1 MHKVMA
7 LMLIAGLL
15 VACAPTVVNPPL
27 DLAERFR
34 LVVFQD
40 ETRQSKR
47 LYRWEDGPL
56 RISVVGAE
64 PWQRDMVREH
74 AVVLG
79 DVLGVEASVLAI
91 TSDEKPNMEILFDTP
106 DRLRTWAR
114 TASLIYGDGNS
125 PYVREWAERSA
136 TSCFGYLDRRVEQFL
151 FWVEPHAGN
160 IFISSVAPESLVRQC
175 VVQEMTQALGTAG
188 DTDWRTDTA
197 FSNTGADRL
206 TTADRALLEILYD
219 ERLVAGMTEDEAMPI
234 VRAIIAKRFP
244 AGP

>member
-1 MHKVMA
+1 MHKVMT

-56 RISVVGAE
+56 LVSVVGAE
-64 PWQRDMVREH
+64 PWQLELVKEH
-74 AVVLG
+74 TALLGNVLG
-79 DVLGVEASVLAI
+79 IDASVL
-91 TSDEKPNMEILFDTP
+91 SEGGEKPNMEILFDTP
-106 DRLRTWAR
+106 DRLRVWAR

-125 PYVREWAERSA
+125 RNAREWAERSA
-136 TSCFGYLDRRVEQFL
+136 TSCFGYLDRRAEQFL
-151 FWVEPHAGN
+151 DWVEPHAGN

-175 VVQEMTQALGTAG
+175 VVQEMTQALGPAG

-197 FSNTGADRL
+197 FSNTGADHL
-206 TTADRALLEILYD
+206 TATDRALLAILYD
-219 ERLVAGMTEDEAMPI
+219 DRLTVGMTWDEAQPI
-234 VRAIIAKRFP
+234 VQAIIQERYP
-244 AGP
+244 DGP